1 MPTSDHTAIADDDEA
16 DPPHREIRLADGR
29 VLSWAEYG
37 DPAGAPLFFHH
48 GIPSSRL
55 AAAVL
60 ADAALRNRVRLIA
73 PERPG
78 FGYSDPLPERRI
90 TDWPSDL
97 EQLADQLQLET
108 FSVTGISAGLPYTL
122 ACALH
127 MPERLD
133 RVALVSGLGRID
145 DADILEGMSYEW
157 RLIYTLFLKSQRLA
171 SLWMRGYGRAAVKR
185 PDRVVAE
192 QIKRMPP
199 VDGAILG
206 SRQISANRIADLRQ
220 AFRQGPA
227 AAGIEAL
234 RHMEPWGFELHEVDV
249 PVWLWQGK
257 LDESHPIHMGRRIA
271 AELPNCRP
279 VFVDGVGSLGFISH
293 ADAIFAALFPEHAAP
308 APPAFTRAE
317 APALEG
323 APDAVESD
331 ALEGLPELLDA
342 LQLDVLP
349 DPLPG
354 ESVR

>member
-1 MPTSDHTAIADDDEA
+1 MPIIDRTAIAEDDDP
-16 DPPHREIRLADGR
+16 DPPHSEIRLTDGR
-29 VLSWAEYG
+29 ALSWAEYG

-97 EQLADQLQLET
+97 KQLADHLQLDT
-108 FSVTGISAGLPYTL
+108 FSVTGISAGAPYTL
-122 ACALH
+122 ACALQ

-133 RVALVSGLGRID
+133 RVALISGLGRID
-145 DADILEGMSYEW
+145 DSDILEGMSYEW
-157 RLIYTLFLKSQRLA
+157 RLIYTLFLKSRRLA
-171 SLWMRGYGRAAVKR
+171 SLWMRGYGRAARKQ

-206 SRQISANRIADLRQ
+206 SEQITANRIADLRQ

-234 RHMEPWGFELHEVDV
+234 RHMEPWGFDFKDV
-249 PVWLWQGK
+249 QFPVLLWQGK
-257 LDESHPIHMGRRIA
+257 LDESHPIQMGRRIA
-271 AELPNCRP
+271 AELPTCQP
-279 VFVDGVGSLGFISH
+279 IFVDGVGSLGFVTH
-293 ADAIFAALFPEHAAP
+293 ADAIFGALFPERAAP
-308 APPAFTRAE
+308 AQPSFVYPE
-317 APALEG
+317 APLSEG
-323 APDAVESD
+323 APASVDAD
-331 ALEGLPELLDA
+331 GPEGLPELLDA

-354 ESVR
+354 ESGR

>member
-1 MPTSDHTAIADDDEA
+1 MPTPNRNAIDDEEP
-16 DPPHREIRLADGR
+16 DPPHSEITLVDGR
-29 VLSWAEYG
+29 TLSWAEYG
-37 DPAGAPLFFHH
+37 DPGGAPLVFHH

-60 ADAALRNRVRLIA
+60 ADAALRNQVRLIA

-78 FGYSDPLPERRI
+78 FGYSDPLPNRRI
-90 TDWPSDL
+90 IDWPTDL
-97 EQLADQLQLET
+97 EQLADHLRLDT

-127 MPERLD
+127 MPDRLD
-133 RVALVSGLGRID
+133 RVSLVSGLGPIN

-157 RLIYTLFLKSQRLA
+157 RLIYTLFLKSPRLA

-206 SRQISANRIADLRQ
+206 SAGITANRIADLRQ

-234 RHMEPWGFELHEVDV
+234 RHMEPWDFELSQINA
-249 PVWLWQGK
+249 PVLLWQGK
-257 LDESHPIHMGRRIA
+257 LDESHPIHMAHRIV
-271 AELPNCRP
+271 AELPNCQP
-279 VFVDGVGSLGFISH
+279 IYVEGVGSLGFITH
-293 ADAIFAALFPEHAAP
+293 ADSIFNDLFSDHPAITPAVPVTNTVPAEEDPDPFPG
-308 APPAFTRAE
+308 
-317 APALEG
+317 LL
-323 APDAVESD
+323 DI
-331 ALEGLPELLDA
+331 LPE
-342 LQLDVLP
+342 
-349 DPLPG
+349 PLAG
-354 ESVR
+354 E

>member
-1 MPTSDHTAIADDDEA
+1 MATADASSHATSDEPE
-16 DPPHREIRLADGR
+16 PPHNVVRLSDGR
-29 VLSWAEYG
+29 ALSWAEYG
-37 DPAGAPLFFHH
+37 DPTGAPLFFHH

-78 FGYSDPLPERRI
+78 FGYSDPLPDRRI

-97 EQLADQLQLET
+97 EQLADHLRLDT

-157 RLIYTLFLKSQRLA
+157 RLIYTLFLKSRRLA
-171 SLWMRGYGRAAVKR
+171 SLWMRGYGRAAVKH

-199 VDGAILG
+199 VDGALLG
-206 SRQISANRIADLRQ
+206 SEQITANRIADLRQ

-234 RHMEPWGFELHEVDV
+234 RHMEPWGFDLSEIDF
-249 PVWLWQGK
+249 PVLLWQGK
-257 LDESHPIHMGRRIA
+257 LDESHPIRMGRRIA
-271 AELPNCRP
+271 ADLPNCRP
-279 VFVDGVGSLGFISH
+279 IYVDGVGSLGFITH
-293 ADAIFAALFPEHAAP
+293 ADAIFAALFPERAAP
-308 APPAFTRAE
+308 SRPSFARPE
-317 APALEG
+317 AASLEDVSG
-323 APDAVESD
+323 AAGADG
-331 ALEGLPELLDA
+331 LEGLPELLDA

-354 ESVR
+354 DPGR